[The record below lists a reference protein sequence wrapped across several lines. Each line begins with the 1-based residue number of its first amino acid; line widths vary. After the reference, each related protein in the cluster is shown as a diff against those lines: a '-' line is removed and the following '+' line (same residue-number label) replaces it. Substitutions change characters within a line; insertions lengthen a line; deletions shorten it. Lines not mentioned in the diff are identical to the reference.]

1 MATPSEIATLIEQA
15 WNLDPEENF
24 FEFLY
29 DVTQTN
35 STLFALGGITHDEIK
50 AALEAYIASGGN
62 ADGETVQPVAESD
75 QGNPQGDST
84 SEA

>member
-1 MATPSEIATLIEQA
+1 MATPAEISALIEQA

-35 STLFALGGITHDEIK
+35 ATLFALGGITHDEMK

-62 ADGETVQPVAESD
+62 PSEETVQSEPATDE
-75 QGNPQGDST
+75 GNT
-84 SEA
+84 

>member
-1 MATPSEIATLIEQA
+1 MATPSEITPLIEQA

-35 STLFALGGITHDEIK
+35 NTLFALGYITHDEIK
-50 AALEAYIASGGN
+50 AALEAYIAAGGN
-62 ADGETVQPVAESD
+62 ADASAEDVQPEPESNE
-75 QGNPQGDST
+75 GSP
-84 SEA
+84 

>member
-35 STLFALGGITHDEIK
+35 STLFALGGITHDELK
-50 AALEAYIASGGN
+50 AALDAYIAAGGN
-62 ADGETVQPVAESD
+62 ASGEDVQSVPESNE
-75 QGNPQGDST
+75 GNPQGDST
-84 SEA
+84 S